1 MFEEYKYK
9 TELHAHTSPVSGC
22 SHILPEHLVDT
33 YVQRGFTSIAITNH
47 FMYDKNKSTDPAK
60 KIEYYL
66 NDYYKAKKY
75 AEKYGLNIILGC
87 EARVS
92 ENENDYLIYGIRDED
107 LYKIEAVLDNDIIG
121 FYKAVKNDTNMIFQ
135 AHPFRDGMVRADLSS
150 IDGIEAFNL
159 HPTHNSRVGVAARYA
174 REHNLQIIC
183 GSDYHDE
190 GCDALCSILT
200 KEEIKDSIQLADIL
214 KKKEYIIEISG
225 YKLLLD

>member
-1 MFEEYKYK
+1 
-9 TELHAHTSPVSGC
+9 
-22 SHILPEHLVDT
+22 
-33 YVQRGFTSIAITNH
+33 
-47 FMYDKNKSTDPAK
+47 
-60 KIEYYL
+60 
-66 NDYYKAKKY
+66 
-75 AEKYGLNIILGC
+75 
-87 EARVS
+87 
-92 ENENDYLIYGIRDED
+92 
-107 LYKIEAVLDNDIIG
+107 
-121 FYKAVKNDTNMIFQ
+121 MIFQ
-135 AHPFRDGMVRADLSS
+135 APPFRDGMVRADLSS